1 MTFAHIPA
9 PHRRSGRVSRPWRP
23 ARALPEA
30 ADRRAS
36 RPPWVA
42 AKLIPAIVGPGL
54 VAFLFHRRRCLG
66 IRLLAIIGAPRWPPP
81 LVFSACFRASFWAC
95 STLVLVIFGTP
106 LIGWLCNHR
115 RAHLFR
121 GSVYVAQT
129 SKPLGTHRQLRRF
142 PPSAEIPDASFEG
155 GDRHRGSHLCGC
167 RCFPLFAWRSEIPE
181 DTTAAEA
188 RFAAE
193 LVAKGAQLAA
203 LGNCIA
209 CHTVPGRPAFAG
221 GLALP
226 TPFGTIYSTNITP
239 DRETGIGGWSEAAFE
254 RAMRE
259 GVDREGSH
267 LYPAFPYEH
276 FTRVSADDN
285 RALYAFLMTR
295 VAVKAEAPENDL
307 PFPLKFRPLLAGW
320 KLLSSTAA
328 SGSRIPARAMPG
340 TAAAILP
347 RASATVARA
356 IRPAIH
362 SAPKTATGTSAAARR
377 KAGRPMRST
386 RSLRRRSPGTS
397 KASPSTFATAGTNS
411 TAFRADPWP
420 R

>member
-1 MTFAHIPA
+1 M
-9 PHRRSGRVSRPWRP
+9 
-23 ARALPEA
+23 RALRVA
-30 ADRRAS
+30 IGIVAVIF
-36 RPPWVA
+36 VA
-42 AKLIPAIVGPGL
+42 AA
-54 VAFLFHRRRCLG
+54 AFL
-66 IRLLAIIGAPRWPPP
+66 
-81 LVFSACFRASFWAC
+81 
-95 STLVLVIFGTP
+95 
-106 LIGWLCNHR
+106 
-115 RAHLFR
+115 
-121 GSVYVAQT
+121 
-129 SKPLGTHRQLRRF
+129 
-142 PPSAEIPDASFEG
+142 
-155 GDRHRGSHLCGC
+155 
-167 RCFPLFAWRSEIPE
+167 LFAWRSEIPE
-181 DTTAAEA
+181 DTAAAEA
-188 RFAAE
+188 RFAPE

-239 DRETGIGGWSEAAFE
+239 DRETGIGGWSAAAFE

-295 VAVKAEAPENDL
+295 VAVEAEAPENDL

-320 KLLSSTAA
+320 KLLFLD
-328 SGSRIPARAMPG
+328 SGEREPDPG
-340 TAAAILP
+340 QSDAWNRGRYLAEGL
-347 RASATVARA
+347 ATVARA

-362 SAPKTATGTSAAARR
+362 SAPRNATGISAAAKR

-397 KASPSTFATAGTNS
+397 EASPSFFAMAGTNS